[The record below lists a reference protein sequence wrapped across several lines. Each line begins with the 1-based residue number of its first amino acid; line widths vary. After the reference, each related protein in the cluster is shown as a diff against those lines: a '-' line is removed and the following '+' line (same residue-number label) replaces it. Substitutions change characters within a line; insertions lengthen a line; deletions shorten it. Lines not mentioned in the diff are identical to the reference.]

1 MVGQRTV
8 PCPRERR
15 GGAIVPE
22 IALLIFFAS
31 LVTYLPR
38 LLPVLFLSRRSLPRA
53 VVLWLSYVPV
63 AVLAALLA
71 PALFAPSGSVN
82 LALTENPAF
91 WVSIPVF
98 AIAYFTRNLF
108 ATVLSGMV
116 IIALLR
122 LFLAL

>member
-1 MVGQRTV
+1 M
-8 PCPRERR
+8 
-15 GGAIVPE
+15 IVPE
-22 IALLIFFAS
+22 IALVIIFAS

-71 PALFAPSGSVN
+71 PALFVPSGTVN
-82 LALTENPAF
+82 LAIAENPAF

-98 AIAYFTRNLF
+98 AVAYFTRNLF

-122 LFLAL
+122 LFLTL

>member
-1 MVGQRTV
+1 
-8 PCPRERR
+8 
-15 GGAIVPE
+15 VPE
-22 IALLIFFAS
+22 IALLIFFSS

-38 LLPVLFLSRRSLPRA
+38 VLPVLFLSRRSLPRA

-71 PALFAPSGSVN
+71 PALFVPSGTVN
-82 LALTENPAF
+82 LSLTENPTF

-98 AIAYFTRNLF
+98 AIAYISRNLF

-122 LFLAL
+122 LFLAV

>member
-1 MVGQRTV
+1 M
-8 PCPRERR
+8 
-15 GGAIVPE
+15 PE

-53 VVLWLSYVPV
+53 LVLWLSYVPV

-71 PALFAPSGSVN
+71 PALFVPSGSFN
-82 LALTENPAF
+82 LLLSENPVF

-122 LFLAL
+122 FFLAL

>member
-1 MVGQRTV
+1 M
-8 PCPRERR
+8 
-15 GGAIVPE
+15 PE
-22 IALLIFFAS
+22 IVLIIFFAS

-53 VVLWLSYVPV
+53 LTLWLSYVPV

-71 PALFAPSGSVN
+71 PELFVPSGTVN
-82 LALTENPAF
+82 LTLAENPVL

-98 AIAYFTRNLF
+98 VIAAFTRNLF
-108 ATVLSGMV
+108 VTVLSGMA
-116 IIALLR
+116 ILALLR

>member
-1 MVGQRTV
+1 M
-8 PCPRERR
+8 
-15 GGAIVPE
+15 PE

-38 LLPVLFLSRRSLPRA
+38 VLPVLFLSRRSLPRA
-53 VVLWLSYVPV
+53 AVLWLSYVPV

-71 PALFAPSGSVN
+71 PALFVPSGTVN
-82 LALTENPAF
+82 LSLIENPTF

-98 AIAYFTRNLF
+98 AIAYISRNLF

-122 LFLAL
+122 LFLAV

>member
-1 MVGQRTV
+1 M
-8 PCPRERR
+8 
-15 GGAIVPE
+15 PE
-22 IALLIFFAS
+22 IALIIFFSS

-71 PALFAPSGSVN
+71 PALFVPSGTVN
-82 LALTENPAF
+82 LSLTENPIF

-98 AIAYFTRNLF
+98 VIAYISRNLF

-122 LFLAL
+122 LLLAA

>member
-1 MVGQRTV
+1 
-8 PCPRERR
+8 
-15 GGAIVPE
+15 VPE

-38 LLPVLFLSRRSLPRA
+38 LLPVLFLSRRNLPRA

-71 PALFAPSGSVN
+71 PALFVPSGAVN
-82 LALTENPAF
+82 LTINENPVF

-98 AIAYFTRNLF
+98 AIAYLSRNLF
-108 ATVLSGMV
+108 VTVLSGMV

-122 LFLAL
+122 LFLAA